1 MTYANSIFTGSAGA
15 FFLVVLYAAFSQNA
29 VLGRALGSSRL
40 IKLVSDEDG
49 DAGIFS
55 ILLLTVQV
63 LSGLFGWMANTWL
76 LPLFGDDLRAHLRP
90 LLMVACVSLV
100 FFAVF
105 VFVVEAL
112 PNTLARRV
120 VRQLPIAAYNCCILG
135 ALLLTGTQNYTL
147 SQTLAFCLGSA
158 LGFMGVILLMREGNR
173 KLKKADLSIGFRG
186 LPATLVY
193 LGILS
198 LMIYGFTGHGLAV

>member
-15 FFLVVLYAAFSQNA
+15 FFLIVVYAMFSQNA

-40 IKLVSDEDG
+40 TKLVGDEDS

-55 ILLLTVQV
+55 VLLLTVQV
-63 LSGLFGWMANTWL
+63 LSGLLSWAAGNWL
-76 LPLFGDDLRAHLRP
+76 IPLMGDDLRTHLRP
-90 LLMVACVSLV
+90 LVMVGCVSIV

-105 VFVVEAL
+105 LLVVELL
-112 PNTLARRV
+112 PTPLAKRV
-120 VRQLPIAAYNCCILG
+120 VRQLPIAAYNCCIMG
-135 ALLLTGTQNYTL
+135 ALLLTATQNYTL

-158 LGFMGVILLMREGNR
+158 VGFMGVILLMAEGSR
-173 KLKKADLSIGFRG
+173 KLKKADLPVSFRG
-186 LPATLVY
+186 MPATLVY